1 MYKEIRETKVLNDL
15 QQHANKLSLG
25 SIRMRRVSLVEHA
38 RDGIHSQRRREEEE
52 EEEKEENR
60 NPFQEGAPALLYLYM
75 TLCLLVCPST
85 SPLVGQLVGL
95 LDSWFVSPL
104 VYKTVRL

>member
-1 MYKEIRETKVLNDL
+1 
-15 QQHANKLSLG
+15 
-25 SIRMRRVSLVEHA
+25 MRRVSLVERA

-52 EEEKEENR
+52 EVEEEEEEEENR

-85 SPLVGQLVGL
+85 SPLVCQLVGL